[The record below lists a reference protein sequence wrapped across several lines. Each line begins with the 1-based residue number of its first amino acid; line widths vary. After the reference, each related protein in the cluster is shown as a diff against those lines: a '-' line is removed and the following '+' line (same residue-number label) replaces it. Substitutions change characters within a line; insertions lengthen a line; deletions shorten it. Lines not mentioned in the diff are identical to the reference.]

1 MQINIPDH
9 FCEELLAML
18 YRNYN
23 ELRNEEDLY
32 VYKFQQAKRQCD
44 EEDYAEI
51 LERIR
56 DKHFELHLII
66 KQLEHEQNT

>member
-1 MQINIPDH
+1 MTLNIPDY
-9 FCEELLAML
+9 FREDFLAML

-32 VYKFQQAKRQCD
+32 VYKFQQAKRQSD
-44 EEDYAEI
+44 AEDYAEI

-56 DKHFELHLII
+56 DRHFEFHQII
-66 KQLEHEQNT
+66 KQLEHE

>member
-1 MQINIPDH
+1 MTITIPDY
-9 FCEELLAML
+9 FRDDLLEML
-18 YRNYN
+18 QRNYN
-23 ELRNEEDLY
+23 ELRQDEELY
-32 VYKFQQAKRQCD
+32 VYRFQQAKRQCD

-66 KQLEHEQNT
+66 KQLDNE

>member
-1 MQINIPDH
+1 MTITIPDY
-9 FCEELLAML
+9 FRDDLLEML
-18 YRNYN
+18 QRNYK
-23 ELRNEEDLY
+23 ELRQDEELY
-32 VYKFQQAKRQCD
+32 VYRFRQAKRQCD

-66 KQLEHEQNT
+66 KQLDNE